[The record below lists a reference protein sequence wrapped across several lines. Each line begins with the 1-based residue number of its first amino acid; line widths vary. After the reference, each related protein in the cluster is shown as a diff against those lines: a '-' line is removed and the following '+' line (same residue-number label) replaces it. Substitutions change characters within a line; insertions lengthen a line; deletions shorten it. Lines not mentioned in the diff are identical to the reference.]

1 MRSQVAKWGNSLA
14 VRLPKAFVDKLG
26 VGEGEPV
33 DIDISGDAITVR
45 RPKQSLER
53 LLEQVTPD
61 NLHGEAD
68 TGKPVGREQW

>member
-1 MRSQVAKWGNSLA
+1 MRSQLSKWGNSLA

-33 DIDISGDAITVR
+33 DIDIAGDVITLR
-45 RPKQSLER
+45 RPKQSLEH
-53 LLEQVTPD
+53 LLEQVSAD
-61 NLHGEAD
+61 NLHGETD

>member
-1 MRSQVAKWGNSLA
+1 MRSQLAKWGNSLA

-33 DIDISGDAITVR
+33 EIDIAGDAITVR